1 MLYFRDRSR
10 QELECFAPFSFSR
23 LPHPLYEDQGDGAVV
38 VTETVGE
45 RAMTST
51 GPLNVNEADVFLSYE
66 AIVDRLED
74 AASQLPGASVLH
86 RDGLAILR
94 LGTGSASDVNDG
106 RPEIW
111 LQGGLHA
118 CEWIGPA
125 VVLRLMD
132 VLIRNAELR
141 GRATWYLLPVV
152 DAHGY
157 QRTWA
162 GERFVKTTENG
173 ENANLNFPYR
183 WGEAPRLVRR
193 LLGRRLRRWMGP
205 RAASAGCVKSLVTE
219 LKRLTNLQLFL
230 DFHGFGRLWL
240 YPWCHSKKPSPH
252 HNEHKIA
259 SATAVTAANR
269 LARGS
274 GYRAQA
280 AAFTEVPMGGSC
292 IDFVYR
298 EIGCV
303 HSYAVE
309 LPPSLPW
316 GGVLG
321 ATLLGAM
328 RGDPKRWWRQ
338 GQAPPAEVAIE
349 AGDEMAAA
357 LSALVNHLFGGLATR

>member
-1 MLYFRDRSR
+1 MTNS
-10 QELECFAPFSFSR
+10 AHSN
-23 LPHPLYEDQGDGAVV
+23 PH
-38 VTETVGE
+38 
-45 RAMTST
+45 
-51 GPLNVNEADVFLSYE
+51 EAEVFLSYE
-66 AIVDRLED
+66 AVVDRLED
-74 AASQLPGASVLH
+74 AARQFPGASVLH

-94 LGTGSASDVNDG
+94 MGTASAPDANDG

-132 VLIRNAELR
+132 ELIRRSELR

-162 GERFVKTTENG
+162 GERFLRTTENG
-173 ENANLNFPYR
+173 ENPNLNFPYR
-183 WGEAPRLVRR
+183 WGEAPRLLSR
-193 LLGRRLRRWMGP
+193 LLGRRLRRWMGSHP
-205 RAASAGCVKSLVTE
+205 ASAGCVKSLVSE
-219 LKRLTNLQLFL
+219 LKSLTNLQLFL

-240 YPWCHSKKPSPH
+240 YPWCHSKEPSPH
-252 HNEHKIA
+252 HTEHKA
-259 SATAVTAANR
+259 ACATAVAAANR
-269 LARGS
+269 LAGRV

-292 IDFVYR
+292 IDFVYG
-298 EIGCV
+298 EIGCA

-309 LPPSLPW
+309 LPPSLPRQ
-316 GGVLG
+316 GVLG
-321 ATLLGAM
+321 ATLLGAL
-328 RGDPKRWWRQ
+328 RGDPKRWWRE
-338 GQAPPAEVAIE
+338 GQAPPAAVGIE

-357 LSALVNHLFGGLATR
+357 LSALVNHLFGGTPAATAGRG